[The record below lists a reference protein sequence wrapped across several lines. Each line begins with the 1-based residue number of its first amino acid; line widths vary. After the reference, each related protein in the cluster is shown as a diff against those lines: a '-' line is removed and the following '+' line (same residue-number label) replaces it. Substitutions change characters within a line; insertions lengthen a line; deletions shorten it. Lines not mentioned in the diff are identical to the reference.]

1 MIMQK
6 QFLRLS
12 PGPMFILIAFLAGP
26 WLLLPGPALTVSA
39 DSAGRVVRTGNT
51 VEPRFDHTAT
61 LLPDGKVLIAAGMAR
76 NGVIDPTA
84 EIYDPHTR
92 QFVSVG
98 KMQAPRG
105 WGVTATLLPD
115 GRVLLAGGASASY
128 CGVSCYLANAELY
141 DPVSRTFSLAGDM
154 TGPRAGASSI
164 LLQNGDVL
172 IVGGNEESGSEKA
185 ATAELYHSST
195 RKFSGTGSMH
205 SGGASA
211 LLLMKNGKVLALN
224 DAGGEIYDP
233 ETGRFSVAVH
243 ASFAREKFGVALLPD
258 GRSLIAGGRMGGAWR
273 PGTDTTEIYDPNTG
287 ALTPGPQM
295 SLSRFKLRKAVV
307 PLGEGRVLIAG
318 GAKQPEVYD
327 AASNSFHT
335 VTGSRLDC
343 FYFSTAT
350 RLSDGEVLIVGGYA
364 RPGGAAVN
372 HAWLYQP

>member
-1 MIMQK
+1 MQK
-6 QFLRLS
+6 QFVRLS
-12 PGPMFILIAFLAGP
+12 PGPLLILIAILAGH
-26 WLLLPGPALTVSA
+26 WLLLGPALSVNA
-39 DSAGRVVRTGNT
+39 DSAGRVVPTGNT
-51 VEPRFDHTAT
+51 VEARFDHTAT

-84 EIYDPHTR
+84 EVYDPHTG
-92 QFVSVG
+92 QFVSAG

-115 GRVLLAGGASASY
+115 GKVLLAGGASASY

-141 DPVSRTFSLAGDM
+141 DPISRTFRLTGDM

-164 LLQNGDVL
+164 LLRNGNVL
-172 IVGGNEESGSEKA
+172 IVGGNEESGSEKL
-185 ATAELYHSST
+185 ATAELYHPST
-195 RKFSGTGSMH
+195 GKFSVTDRMH
-205 SGGASA
+205 SGGPTV
-211 LLLMKNGKVLALN
+211 LLPLKSGKVLAVS

-233 ETGRFSVAVH
+233 ETGRFTVDGRS
-243 ASFAREKFGVALLPD
+243 SFAREKFGVALLTD
-258 GRSLIAGGRMGGAWR
+258 GRSLIAGGQTRGASR
-273 PGTDTTEIYDPNTG
+273 PGSAATEIYDPNTG

-295 SLSRFKLRKAVV
+295 SFSRFKLRKAVV

-318 GAKQPEVYD
+318 GAEQPEIYEE
-327 AASNSFHT
+327 ASHSFHT

-343 FYFSTAT
+343 FYYSTAT

-364 RPGGAAVN
+364 RPGGSAVN